1 MIKEVKTTDKTAV
14 IGEDDIPEMPPAL
27 STSTSSAPVSK
38 LEGDLMYIRT
48 ETTRSYI
55 KMAEFRSARDITEEE
70 TSEVNELMNR
80 ALIMLGTLDRM
91 ITKRAARRERS

>member
-1 MIKEVKTTDKTAV
+1 
-14 IGEDDIPEMPPAL
+14 
-27 STSTSSAPVSK
+27 
-38 LEGDLMYIRT
+38 MYIRT